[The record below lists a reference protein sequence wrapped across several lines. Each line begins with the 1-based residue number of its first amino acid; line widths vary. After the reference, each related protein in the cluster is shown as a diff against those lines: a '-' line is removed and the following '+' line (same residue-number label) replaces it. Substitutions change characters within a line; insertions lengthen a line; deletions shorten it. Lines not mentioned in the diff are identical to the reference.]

1 MYFWNKLLCL
11 LGYHSWVNGYSN
23 TRTDMYERC
32 EHCGIEDD
40 VDLPD

>member
-1 MYFWNKLLCL
+1 MYFWNLFMCW
-11 LGYHSWVNGYSN
+11 LGFHSWQTHWSGRKIL
-23 TRTDMYERC
+23 TEKC